1 MFVGVLD
8 TCINLTTMVND
19 PKIIQRSCIYEM
31 TPGFDKITLTVL
43 KNVYWKGKNPVVSL
57 TEAKHK
63 LLSMNYSCN
72 LMHSCFGG
80 NFG

>member
-1 MFVGVLD
+1 MFLGVLD
-8 TCINLTTMVND
+8 TCINLTAMVND
-19 PKIIQRSCIYEM
+19 PKIIQRSRIYEM

-43 KNVYWKGKNPVVSL
+43 KNVYRKGKNPVVSL
-57 TEAKHK
+57 IEAKHK
-63 LLSMNYSCN
+63 LLSMNYSWN